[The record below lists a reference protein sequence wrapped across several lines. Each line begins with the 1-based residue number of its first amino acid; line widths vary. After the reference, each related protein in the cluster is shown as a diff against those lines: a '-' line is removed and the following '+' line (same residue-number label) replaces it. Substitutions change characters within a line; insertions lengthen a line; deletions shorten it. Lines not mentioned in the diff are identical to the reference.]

1 MKRVK
6 AYASLKDWRTA
17 QELNQREA
25 ARLLGVTQALYA
37 RVELRRGAPRPQ
49 RAKVISEKT
58 GVPFEI
64 LMGVA

>member
-6 AYASLKDWRTA
+6 TYTSLKAWREA
-17 QELNQREA
+17 QGMKQREA
-25 ARLLGVTQALYA
+25 ARLLGVTQALYS
-37 RVELRRGAPRPQ
+37 RVELGQTTRPQ
-49 RAKVISEKT
+49 RAKAISNQT

>member
-6 AYASLKDWRTA
+6 SYASLKAWRAA
-17 QELNQREA
+17 QALNQREA
-25 ARLLGVTQALYA
+25 AKALGVTQALYA
-37 RVELRRGAPRPQ
+37 RVELGRGSPRPQ
-49 RAKVISEKT
+49 RAKAISDKT